1 MQKERRPPAASPIG
15 SVKNDLSED
24 IYTVLYI
31 KVVGQRGP
39 LAGVVFRIKT
49 EEVAPGPVWQR

>member
-1 MQKERRPPAASPIG
+1 MQKERRPPAASTMW

-39 LAGVVFRIKT
+39 LAGVVFRIKA
-49 EEVAPGPVWQR
+49 EEVAPGPVRQR